1 MISLHDCARL
11 AGLSPSEVLF
21 GVVPSLRHDVL
32 FTSYEANM
40 HHSVTAVCD
49 MIIADLHTW
58 LDLGSPENAADT
70 LLVLSM
76 FLAKYPQVLSNVSL
90 GHI

>member
-1 MISLHDCARL
+1 
-11 AGLSPSEVLF
+11 
-21 GVVPSLRHDVL
+21 
-32 FTSYEANM
+32 M

-58 LDLGSPENAADT
+58 LDLGSPDNAADT